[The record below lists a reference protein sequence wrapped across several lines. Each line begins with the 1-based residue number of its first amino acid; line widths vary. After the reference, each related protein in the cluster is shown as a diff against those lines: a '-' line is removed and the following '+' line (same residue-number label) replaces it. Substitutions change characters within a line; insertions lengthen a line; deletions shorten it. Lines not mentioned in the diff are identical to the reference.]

1 MFVGHFGLGLA
12 AKKVAPRISLGTLFL
27 SVQLADGLWP
37 IFLLLGREHVHI
49 VPHMMKTSHLNFWDY
64 PWSHSLAALAVWG
77 ALFGAVYFLARRFL
91 FGAVLLAAG
100 VVSHWFLDAL
110 MHRPDMPVR
119 PGGPYVGL
127 GLWNSLPA
135 TLAVEGGLYAAGI
148 LIYLRATPPRD
159 AVGTWSLGILLVF
172 LASIWI
178 WALVGPPPPNEKALA
193 WSALSM
199 WIVVPW
205 GYWIDRHRTAAA
217 RTKP

>member
-37 IFLLLGREHVHI
+37 IFLLVGREHVHI
-49 VPHMMKTSHLNFWDY
+49 VPHLMKTSHLNFWDY
-64 PWSHSLAALAVWG
+64 PWSHSLLALAVWG
-77 ALFGAVYFLARRFL
+77 ALFGAVSYVARRLL
-91 FGAVLLAAG
+91 FGAILLAAG

-110 MHRPDMPVR
+110 MHRPDMPLK

-135 TLAVEGGLYAAGI
+135 TLAIEGGLYAAGI
-148 LIYLRATPPRD
+148 LLYLRATRPRD
-159 AVGTWSLGILLVF
+159 AAGDWSLAVLLVF

-178 WALVGPPPPNEKALA
+178 WALVGPPPPSEKALA

-199 WIVVPW
+199 WLVVPW
-205 GYWIDRHRTAAA
+205 GYWIDRHRIAAGTSA
-217 RTKP
+217 G

>member
-1 MFVGHFGLGLA
+1 MFVGHFCLGLPRTTRA
-12 AKKVAPRISLGTLFL
+12 TRISFATLFL

-37 IFLLLGREHVHI
+37 IFLLLGHEHVHI
-49 VPHMMKTSHLNFWDY
+49 VPHTMKTSHLNFWDY

-77 ALFGAVYFLARRFL
+77 ALFGAVYYLARRYL
-91 FGAVLLAAG
+91 FGAILLAAG

-148 LIYLRATPPRD
+148 LIYLRATLPRD
-159 AVGTWSLGILLVF
+159 AAGTWSLGILLVF

-178 WALVGPPPPNEKALA
+178 WALLGPPPPNEKALA

-205 GYWIDRHRTAAA
+205 GYWIDRHRVAAA

>member
-12 AKKVAPRISLGTLFL
+12 AKRLAPRLSLGTLFL

-49 VPHMMKTSHLNFWDY
+49 VPHIMKTSHLNFWDY

-77 ALFGAVYFLARRFL
+77 ALFGAVYYLARRFL
-91 FGAVLLAAG
+91 FGAILLAAG
-100 VVSHWFLDAL
+100 VVSHWFLDVL

-135 TLAVEGGLYAAGI
+135 TLALEGVLYAAGI
-148 LIYLRATPPRD
+148 VLYLDATRPRD
-159 AVGTWSLGILLVF
+159 AVGTWSLGILLVL
-172 LASIWI
+172 LASIGI
-178 WALVGPPPPNEKALA
+178 WALVGPPPPNEKSLA
-193 WSALSM
+193 WSALSI

-205 GYWIDRHRTAAA
+205 GYWIDRHRVAAA
-217 RTKP
+217 RTAA